1 MHISDKVN
9 TIKFSGIRKFFDLV
23 QKEKNIVSLGVGEPD
38 FDTPEKIKDS
48 AIKAIENGFTKYTS
62 NYGLIELREKISY
75 KLKNENK
82 ISYDPE
88 KEILITSGTSEA
100 LDLAFRAILNNGDEV
115 IIPEPA
121 YVSYIPCT
129 LLSGA
134 VPVCVPCKEDNNFKV
149 RPEDIEKKITKKTK
163 CIVLASPN
171 NPTGAVLDKKDFEE
185 IADIAIKKDLIVIS
199 DEIYEKLIY
208 DGRTHHSIG
217 SFSEMK
223 DRTITING
231 FSKVYA
237 STGWRVGYAAA
248 NSEIIEA
255 MMKIHQYTMLCASS
269 VSQYAML
276 SLDKCENYVSE
287 MVKEYEKRRNL
298 MVNRINEIP
307 KISCIKPAGAFYI
320 FVNIKKTNT
329 KSEIFCEKLLKEGK
343 VAVVPGNVF
352 GDSGEG
358 YIRMAYSVSLEQIEE
373 ALDRISRFMKNF

>member
-1 MHISDKVN
+1 
-9 TIKFSGIRKFFDLV
+9 
-23 QKEKNIVSLGVGEPD
+23 
-38 FDTPEKIKDS
+38 
-48 AIKAIENGFTKYTS
+48 
-62 NYGLIELREKISY
+62 
-75 KLKNENK
+75 
-82 ISYDPE
+82 
-88 KEILITSGTSEA
+88 
-100 LDLAFRAILNNGDEV
+100 
-115 IIPEPA
+115 
-121 YVSYIPCT
+121 
-129 LLSGA
+129 
-134 VPVCVPCKEDNNFKV
+134 
-149 RPEDIEKKITKKTK
+149 
-163 CIVLASPN
+163 
-171 NPTGAVLDKKDFEE
+171 
-185 IADIAIKKDLIVIS
+185 
-199 DEIYEKLIY
+199 
-208 DGRTHHSIG
+208 
-217 SFSEMK
+217 MK